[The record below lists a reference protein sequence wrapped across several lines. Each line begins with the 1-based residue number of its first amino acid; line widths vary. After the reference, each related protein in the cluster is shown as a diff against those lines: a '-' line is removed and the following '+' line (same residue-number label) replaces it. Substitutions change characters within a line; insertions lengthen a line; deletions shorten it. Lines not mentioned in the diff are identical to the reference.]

1 MNILFTGSNGFL
13 GKNLISDLNKNHT
26 VFTLGLNDS
35 DFQCDLSKEI
45 PNLDQL
51 KNNE

>member
-1 MNILFTGSNGFL
+1 MNILFTGANGFL

-35 DFQCDLSKEI
+35 DFQCDL
-45 PNLDQL
+45 L
-51 KNNE
+51 KKFQTLVS